1 MTNKHNLSEEEL
13 LSQIKAKDNIPSH
26 IAIIMD
32 GNGRW
37 AKERS
42 QPRIF
47 GHRAGMQSVRNVV
60 EAAREVGIEVLTLYA
75 FSTENWK
82 RPRQEIDFLMRL
94 LVEYLRKEVRELD
107 ANNVRLTTIGNTE
120 ILAKL
125 QKEELKKAIDLTAS
139 NDGLI
144 LNLALNYGSRIEIIQ
159 AIRNMYRDCKSKNFT
174 EEQITS
180 ELFSS
185 YLYTSDLPDPDLLI
199 RTSGEMRLSNFLLWQ
214 LAYTE
219 LWITEVYWPDF
230 TKKHFYNAIFNYQSR
245 ERRFG
250 NIQI

>member
-82 RPRQEIDFLMRL
+82 RPKQEIDFLMRL